1 MDQYQTEESVE
12 ENVEEDSDENV
23 TDEEENQSQLPDD
36 LNTSPKTPKTNDE
49 DSEIGLTTEVVVT
62 LILIIYA
69 GLMMTTGVMVYSA
82 YGSVEIAPSNT
93 AIDHA
98 DVIITGICPVNDIC
112 PSNCIKESDAC
123 ISQSKP
129 PCVPQVWPSSRTSC
143 WDSVATNCPN
153 GGCAPPECPATNSL
167 MTATSTEEPP
177 IQVFRTAFYENQ
189 RVFDLINLYPPHSP
203 NRLEVVTTLLY
214 KTVEQFAMLGQF
226 HRCESSLSGRP
237 VHTTVCSFCNDRYE
251 YIRCVMSNKL
261 VGQFYPDE
269 PPSANHL
276 VPIFW
281 ETELGQI
288 HDDLV
293 TNLYKTCL
301 PRNLD
306 YIFDRIEK
314 MIRPFSVRTASGEVC
329 RVCQDFSKSIYDRCY
344 TKDTRYT

>member
-23 TDEEENQSQLPDD
+23 TDEEENQSQIPDD
-36 LNTSPKTPKTNDE
+36 LNTSQANDE

-82 YGSVEIAPSNT
+82 YGSVEIATNNT
-93 AIDHA
+93 VIDHHA

-112 PSNCIKESDAC
+112 PSSCIKDPDAC

-153 GGCAPPECPATNSL
+153 GGCAPPECPTNSL
-167 MTATSTEEPP
+167 MTATSTEQPS

-237 VHTTVCSFCNDRYE
+237 LHTTVCSFCNDRYE
-251 YIRCVMSNKL
+251 YVRCVMSNQL
-261 VGQFYPDE
+261 VGQFHPDE

-329 RVCQDFSKSIYDRCY
+329 RVCQDFSKTIYDRCY
-344 TKDTRYT
+344 TKDTRYYT

>member
-1 MDQYQTEESVE
+1 MDQYQTGESVEEENVEE
-12 ENVEEDSDENV
+12 ENVEEDSAENENV
-23 TDEEENQSQLPDD
+23 TDEEEEQIPDD
-36 LNTSPKTPKTNDE
+36 LNTSPKTNDE
-49 DSEIGLTTEVVVT
+49 GSETGLTTEVVVT

-69 GLMMTTGVMVYSA
+69 GLMMITGVMVYSA
-82 YGSVEIAPSNT
+82 YGNIEIATSNT
-93 AIDHA
+93 AINNA
-98 DVIITGICPVNDIC
+98 VIITGICPVNDIC
-112 PSNCIKESDAC
+112 PSSCIKDPDAC

-129 PCVPQVWPSSRTSC
+129 PCIPQVWPSRTSC

-153 GGCAPPECPATNSL
+153 GGCALPECPTNSL
-167 MTATSTEEPP
+167 VTATTEPP
-177 IQVFRTAFYENQ
+177 IQVFRSAFYENQ

-226 HRCESSLSGRP
+226 HRCESSLSDRP
-237 VHTTVCSFCNDRYE
+237 LHTTVCSFCNDRYE

-281 ETELGQI
+281 ETELGKI

-293 TNLYKTCL
+293 ANVYKTCL

-314 MIRPFSVRTASGEVC
+314 MIRPYSVRTASGEVC
-329 RVCQDFSKSIYDRCY
+329 HVCKDFSKSIYDRCY

>member
-1 MDQYQTEESVE
+1 
-12 ENVEEDSDENV
+12 
-23 TDEEENQSQLPDD
+23 
-36 LNTSPKTPKTNDE
+36 
-49 DSEIGLTTEVVVT
+49 
-62 LILIIYA
+62 
-69 GLMMTTGVMVYSA
+69 
-82 YGSVEIAPSNT
+82 
-93 AIDHA
+93 
-98 DVIITGICPVNDIC
+98 
-112 PSNCIKESDAC
+112 
-123 ISQSKP
+123 
-129 PCVPQVWPSSRTSC
+129 
-143 WDSVATNCPN
+143 
-153 GGCAPPECPATNSL
+153 
-167 MTATSTEEPP
+167 MTATTEPP
-177 IQVFRTAFYENQ
+177 IQVFRSAFYENQ

-226 HRCESSLSGRP
+226 HRCESSLSNRP
-237 VHTTVCSFCNDRYE
+237 LHTTVCSFCNDRYE

-281 ETELGQI
+281 ETELGKI

-293 TNLYKTCL
+293 ANVYKTCL

-306 YIFDRIEK
+306 HIFDRIEK

-329 RVCQDFSKSIYDRCY
+329 HVCKDFSKSIYDRCY